1 MQARLVAAALQAARG
16 FHDAAPVGVA
26 ETLALPGGNA
36 HGPGTRR
43 AW

>member
-1 MQARLVAAALQAARG
+1 MHSGLVAAALQAARG
-16 FHDAAPVGVA
+16 FHDAAAIGIA
-26 ETLALPGGNA
+26 EALALPGGNV